1 MRLLAALA
9 ASIPLLSF
17 ASSTTPDY
25 TDLWYDP
32 AESGWGANVAQQG
45 NTLFVTF
52 FVYGTSSQP
61 TWYVAS
67 AVTQQGGSTSSVF
80 SGTLYQTTG
89 PYFGGAF
96 NPSAVGVTQVGSVS
110 FNASGSNAATLTY
123 SVNGTSVTKNV
134 VRQTWA
140 GDSIAGNYVGGTLGT
155 WSACGTPLNGY
166 QESPMTLTVTQD
178 SASVTM
184 REQGSNYSCNYNANY
199 SASGRFGS
207 LVGNGVCSDGVNFS
221 FTASDVSVSRDA
233 LSMRMAFV
241 RNGGCRFDGRMGGIR
256 EGAL

>member
-25 TDLWYDP
+25 TDLWYNP

-52 FVYGTSSQP
+52 FVYGSNNQP

-67 AVTQQGGSTSSVF
+67 AVTQQGGSTSGLF

-96 NPSAVGVTQVGSVS
+96 NPSAVGVTAVGTVT
-110 FNASGSNAATLTY
+110 FNASGSNAATLSYT
-123 SVNGTSVTKNV
+123 VNGTAVTKSV

-178 SASVTM
+178 STAVTM
-184 REQGSNYSCNYNANY
+184 REQGSNYTCTYTANY

-207 LVGNGVCSDGVNFS
+207 LGGNGTCSDGSNFT
-221 FTASDVSVSRDA
+221 FTASDVAVSRDA
-233 LSMRMAFV
+233 LSMRIAFV